1 MTSTPALLVLS
12 ACSTA
17 IIHALIPDH
26 WLPFALLARAENWSE
41 RRLLALV
48 GVTGGL
54 HVLVSLLLG
63 AALAFAGSAAGRAAE
78 RIGTS
83 LETIAGALLIVF
95 GLAYGTWAHRR
106 EARAHEHGGEE
117 SGASAEGR
125 LHPHGHGRLHAHGHL
140 LSRWSS
146 RRASAWALVAIIGIS
161 PCVLLQPILFASA
174 AEGPGVAL
182 AAAAGFAACTIATML
197 VVTAV
202 ARRGLERVA
211 FGFFTHWG
219 DLLSGLVI
227 AAVGVAVLC
236 EGLG

>member
-26 WLPFALLARAENWSE
+26 WLPFAILARAENWSE

-63 AALAFAGSAAGRAAE
+63 AALAYAGTAAGRAAE

-106 EARAHEHGGEE
+106 EARAHEHGGTE
-117 SGASAEGR
+117 SGSAA
-125 LHPHGHGRLHAHGHL
+125 GRLHAHGHL
-140 LSRWSS
+140 LSRLSS
-146 RRASAWALVAIIGIS
+146 RRASAWALVAIIGVS

-197 VVTAV
+197 VVAAV

-219 DLLSGLVI
+219 DLLSGVVI

>member
-41 RRLLALV
+41 RRLLSLV
-48 GVTGGL
+48 GLTGAL
-54 HVLVSLLLG
+54 HVLVSLSLG
-63 AALAFAGSAAGRAAE
+63 AALALAGSAAARMAE

-83 LETIAGALLIVF
+83 LETIAGALLILF
-95 GLAYGTWAHRR
+95 GIAYGVWAHRR
-106 EARAHEHGGEE
+106 EARAHDRGVAAHDGPTP
-117 SGASAEGR
+117 A
-125 LHPHGHGRLHAHGHL
+125 RLHAHGHL
-140 LSRWSS
+140 LSRWVGH
-146 RRASAWALVAIIGIS
+146 RASAWALVAIIGIS

-174 AEGPGVAL
+174 AEGTGVAL
-182 AAAAGFAACTIATML
+182 AAGAGFAACTIATML

-202 ARRGLERVA
+202 ARRGLERIALV
-211 FGFFTHWG
+211 FFTHWG
-219 DLLSGLVI
+219 DLLSGLII
-227 AAVGVAVLC
+227 AAIGVVVVC